1 MLEYDSTSG
10 VIIAK
15 LTRVKGALLAG
26 WNAVADATHI
36 KVKAAENF
44 MMNSSKHSQDIIVF
58 IRDMD
63 ISKYKYGYSSVS

>member
-1 MLEYDSTSG
+1 MHEYDSTSA
-10 VIIAK
+10 VIITK

-44 MMNSSKHSQDIIVF
+44 MLNSSKQSQDNIVF

-63 ISKYKYGYSSVS
+63 ISRYKYG